1 MNEVPAMS
9 EKALNY
15 IGGKWSWPSGARA
28 LASRNPANPK
38 DVVCVFPDSPSIEI
52 DRAVKS
58 ARKAFPSW
66 KLLPAPQR
74 AKIIRK
80 AGEIMARRKA
90 ALGALVTRE
99 CGKPLVEGLGDVQE
113 AIDMAEMA
121 AGEGRRLY
129 GETTPS
135 ELPNKMCFTFREP
148 VGVCGLI
155 TPWNFPIAIPAWKAL
170 HALICGN
177 TVILKPAEDTPL
189 CGVAFVKAL
198 EEAGMPPGVVN
209 LVLGTGMTTGEAL
222 VDHPGIDL
230 ISFTG
235 STKTGRK
242 VAQSCANAGKRVSLE
257 CGGKNAQIIL
267 ADARL
272 DLAIE
277 GALWGAFGTAGQ
289 RCTATSRLI
298 VEAPVYKKVLD
309 RLLKEARR
317 LTLGPGLKKGTQVGP
332 LINERQL
339 KRVLDYIQIGK
350 EEGAKLLCGGNR
362 ARKGALAKGWF
373 VEPTIFA
380 DVTPDM
386 RIFQEEIFGPVL
398 SVVKVKDAAKAV
410 ETLNDCD
417 YGLSS
422 SIYTQNMNN
431 ALSAV
436 RDIQAG
442 IVYVNGPTIGAEV
455 HLPFGGVKQ
464 SGNGHREAGKTGL
477 DIFTEWKTVYV
488 DYSGKLQ
495 RAQIDNSDTL
505 TPHPSP
511 LSMERGSRR
520 VKNITPPSPYL
531 REKGVRGDEGGE
543 QS

>member
-1 MNEVPAMS
+1 MP

-15 IGGKWSWPSGARA
+15 IAGKWSWPSGAKD
-28 LASRNPANPK
+28 LASLNPADQR
-38 DVVCVFPDSPSIEI
+38 DVVCVFPDSPGSEV
-52 DRAVKS
+52 DRAVQA
-58 ARKAFPSW
+58 ARKAFPAW
-66 KLLPAPQR
+66 KRCPAPER
-74 AKIIRK
+74 AKIIRR
-80 AGEIMARRKA
+80 AGEIMARQKA
-90 ALGALVTRE
+90 ELGALVTRE

-113 AIDMAEMA
+113 AIDMAELA

-135 ELPNKMCFTFREP
+135 ELPNKLCLTFREP

-155 TPWNFPIAIPAWKAL
+155 TPWNFPIAIPAWKSL

-177 TVILKPAEDTPL
+177 TVVLKPAEDTPL

-198 EEAGMPPGVVN
+198 EEAGMPAGVVN
-209 LVLGTGMTTGEAL
+209 LVLGTGEKTGKAL
-222 VDHPGIDL
+222 VEHRGVHV

-235 STKTGRK
+235 STETGRG
-242 VAQSCANAGKRVSLE
+242 VAQTGAATDKRISLE

-298 VEAPVYKKVLD
+298 VQESVHEQVLD
-309 RLLKEARR
+309 RLVQQAKRLKLGAGLKE
-317 LTLGPGLKKGTQVGP
+317 GTQVGP

-339 KRVLDYIQIGK
+339 KRVLEYIEIG
-350 EEGAKLLCGGNR
+350 ENEGAKMLCGGGR
-362 ARKGALAKGWF
+362 RQSGDLAHGWF
-373 VEPTIFA
+373 IEPTIFSG
-380 DVTPDM
+380 VKKGM

-398 SVVKVKDAAKAV
+398 SVVKVADLAEAV
-410 ETLNDCD
+410 ETLNNCV

-422 SIYTQNMNN
+422 SIYTQDVNS
-431 ALSAV
+431 ALTAAQN
-436 RDIQAG
+436 IEAG

-455 HLPFGGVKQ
+455 HLPFGGVKH

-495 RAQIDNSDTL
+495 RAQIDNS
-505 TPHPSP
+505 
-511 LSMERGSRR
+511 
-520 VKNITPPSPYL
+520 
-531 REKGVRGDEGGE
+531 
-543 QS
+543 